1 MIRYTIPSSEED
13 RTATYLIETAVHT
26 AKGQAQGIVFF
37 FNSVVTH
44 VCSSL
49 YFDLWLLLGGEIF
62 CETMSVSSF
71 TLSCG
76 CCNSCYSGEIFV
88 QAFGLWLVIF

>member
-1 MIRYTIPSSEED
+1 MNIMIRYTIPSSEED

-44 VCSSL
+44 VCSFIL
-49 YFDLWLLLGGEIF
+49 I
-62 CETMSVSSF
+62 
-71 TLSCG
+71 CG
-76 CCNSCYSGEIFV
+76 CYLGERFFV
-88 QAFGLWLVIF
+88 RPCWFRLSLFLVVVVTVVTLEKYLCKLLACGW